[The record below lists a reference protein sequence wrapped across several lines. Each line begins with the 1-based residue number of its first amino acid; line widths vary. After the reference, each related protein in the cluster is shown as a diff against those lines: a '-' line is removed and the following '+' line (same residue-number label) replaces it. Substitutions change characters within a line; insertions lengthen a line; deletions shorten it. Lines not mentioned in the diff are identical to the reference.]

1 MVYFVGYIC
10 KVKKLIW
17 IIPAALIAFYLFQRS
32 RFNFRFVGFKVNPK
46 PSITIQLL
54 NPSQVPALL
63 QSIVLDVYLKGASI
77 GTITNFNQ
85 LTIPSNG
92 AANISLDISLNSFGL
107 VALATTIIKDGA
119 NVTKNVAIDIIG
131 TVNVDGISLPVNE
144 KYQIN

>member
-32 RFNFRFVGFKVNPK
+32 RFNFRFVGFKVNPT

-54 NPSQVPALL
+54 NASQVPVLL

>member
-1 MVYFVGYIC
+1 MGNFVDYIC

-32 RFNFRFVGFKVNPK
+32 RFNFRFVGFKVNPN

-119 NVTKNVAIDIIG
+119 NITKNVAIDIIG